1 MVRTKCLLKRSRA
14 VCYWNKCMH
23 ATARFFVS
31 SLLVWLVTAAPV
43 FAQGNPITID
53 TPRSGWRT
61 GDRDNAGF
69 SQPVNYPASSVTAA
83 ENQAETARIRG
94 RIANLPKQVADASSG
109 KGTPPATLI
118 VNGVAMPLKLDE
130 SGAFDRPYIFPG
142 GSNSVEVRSPD
153 SGHARR
159 LQFHDGGLGG
169 TPARLRVVLT
179 WDSDNTDLDLHVIT
193 PDGAHAWYGER
204 ALANG
209 GAIDVD
215 VTTGYGPEIFASPT
229 PLSGQYQVY
238 VNYFGGGY
246 YHDEESDTQDVAK
259 PLTVATVTL
268 IFAEGTPDERQQSFS
283 VPMRAPG
290 ELTLVKGFS
299 YP

>member
-1 MVRTKCLLKRSRA
+1 
-14 VCYWNKCMH
+14 MH
-23 ATARFFVS
+23 AKPFFLAVFPLITP
-31 SLLVWLVTAAPV
+31 LLGMPV
-43 FAQGNPITID
+43 DAQENVITID
-53 TPRSGWRT
+53 TPRAGWRA
-61 GDRDNAGF
+61 GDRDGAGF
-69 SQPVNYPASSVTAA
+69 SQPVSYPASSVSAA

-94 RIANLPKQVADASSG
+94 RIANLPKSPPDASSV
-109 KGTPPATLI
+109 TAMPPATLI

-130 SGAFDRPYIFPG
+130 AGAFDRPYIFSG

-153 SGHARR
+153 GRQARR
-159 LQFHDGGLGG
+159 IQFHDGGRGG

-229 PLSGQYQVY
+229 PLSGQYQIY

-246 YHDEESDTQDVAK
+246 YHDEQSDTQAAAK

-290 ELTLVKGFS
+290 ELILVKGFS

>member
-1 MVRTKCLLKRSRA
+1 MLAHRFSCLLAPLMLMSGAPLLRA
-14 VCYWNKCMH
+14 
-23 ATARFFVS
+23 AE
-31 SLLVWLVTAAPV
+31 
-43 FAQGNPITID
+43 NPITID
-53 TPRSGWRT
+53 TPRAGWRA
-61 GDRDNAGF
+61 GDRDDAGF
-69 SQPVNYPASSVTAA
+69 SQPVSYPASSVSAA
-83 ENQAETARIRG
+83 DDQAETARIRG
-94 RIANLPKQVADASSG
+94 RIAHNPKKLTTDPAGDAR
-109 KGTPPATLI
+109 PATLV
-118 VNGVAMPLKLDE
+118 VNGVAMPLKVNE
-130 SGAFDRPYIFPG
+130 SGEFDRPYIFPG

-153 SGHARR
+153 GEHARR
-159 LQFHDGGLGG
+159 VQFHDGGRGG
-169 TPARLRVVLT
+169 TPARLRVVLS
-179 WDSDNTDLDLHVIT
+179 WDSDNTDLDLHMIT

-215 VTTGYGPEIFASPT
+215 VTTGYGPEIFATPT
-229 PLSGQYQVY
+229 PLSGQYLVY

-246 YHDEESDTQDVAK
+246 YQDQESDHDEESAASAK

-268 IFAEGTPDERQQSFS
+268 IFAEGTPDERRQSFS